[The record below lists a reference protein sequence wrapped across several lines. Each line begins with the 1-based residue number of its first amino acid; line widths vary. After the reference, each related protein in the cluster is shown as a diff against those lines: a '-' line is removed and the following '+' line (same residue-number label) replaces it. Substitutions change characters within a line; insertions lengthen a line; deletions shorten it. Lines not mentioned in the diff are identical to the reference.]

1 MPEPEKA
8 KQTEFFNAFET
19 KYKSAKEAA
28 EKNMQVFILGI
39 GSPDGSPIPV
49 ERGSNDFRKDKDGNV
64 IINQQPTATTEDYL
78 HLVVAAVVAANEKER
93 HIKQLKPEEL
103 PLPIDSADLLYN
115 ATKAEITQIIATV
128 LELRNAW
135 YEIPAVMK
143 QNLLTNDNDDE
154 EKPKN

>member
-1 MPEPEKA
+1 MTEKTITICGREVNMIYCA
-8 KQTEFFNAFET
+8 ATEAGYEQLSGKQI
-19 KYKSAKEAA
+19 S
-28 EKNMQVFILGI
+28 VFLPQFG
-39 GSPDGSPIPV
+39 
-49 ERGSNDFRKDKDGNV
+49 KDKDGNV
-64 IINQQPTATTEDYL
+64 IITQQPTATTEDYL

-115 ATKAEITQIIATV
+115 ATKAEITQTIATV

-143 QNLLTNDNDDE
+143 QDLSATGTDDE

>member
-1 MPEPEKA
+1 MTTTEKTIEICGRQVPLLYSA
-8 KQTEFFNAFET
+8 ATETGYEQLSCKQI
-19 KYKSAKEAA
+19 S
-28 EKNMQVFILGI
+28 VFLPQFG
-39 GSPDGSPIPV
+39 
-49 ERGSNDFRKDKDGNV
+49 KDKDGNV
-64 IINQQPTATTEDYL
+64 IITQQPTATTEDYL

-93 HIKQLKPEEL
+93 HIKKLKPEEL

-115 ATKAEITQIIATV
+115 ATKTEITQIIATV

-143 QNLLTNDNDDE
+143 QDLLTNDTDDE

>member
-1 MPEPEKA
+1 MTTTEKTIEICGRQVPLLDSA
-8 KQTEFFNAFET
+8 ATETGYEQLSGKQI
-19 KYKSAKEAA
+19 S
-28 EKNMQVFILGI
+28 VFLPQFG
-39 GSPDGSPIPV
+39 
-49 ERGSNDFRKDKDGNV
+49 KDKDGNV
-64 IINQQPTATTEDYL
+64 IITQQPTAITEDYL

-93 HIKQLKPEEL
+93 HIKKLKPEEL

-115 ATKAEITQIIATV
+115 ATKKEITQIIATV

-143 QNLLTNDNDDE
+143 QDLLTNDTDDE

>member
-1 MPEPEKA
+1 MTTTEKTIEICGRQVPLLYSA
-8 KQTEFFNAFET
+8 ATETGYEKLSGKQI
-19 KYKSAKEAA
+19 S
-28 EKNMQVFILGI
+28 VFLPQFG
-39 GSPDGSPIPV
+39 
-49 ERGSNDFRKDKDGNV
+49 KDNDGNV
-64 IINQQPTATTEDYL
+64 IITQQPTATTEDYL

-93 HIKQLKPEEL
+93 HIKKLKPEEL

-143 QNLLTNDNDDE
+143 QDLLNTENDDE

>member
-1 MPEPEKA
+1 MTTTEKTIEICGRQVPLLYSA
-8 KQTEFFNAFET
+8 ATETGYEQLSGKQI
-19 KYKSAKEAA
+19 S
-28 EKNMQVFILGI
+28 VFLPQF
-39 GSPDGSPIPV
+39 S
-49 ERGSNDFRKDKDGNV
+49 KDKDGNV
-64 IINQQPTATTEDYL
+64 IITQQPTATTEDYL

-93 HIKQLKPEEL
+93 HIKKMKPEEL

-143 QNLLTNDNDDE
+143 QDLSTNDTDDE

>member
-1 MPEPEKA
+1 MTTTEKTIEICGRQVPLLYSA
-8 KQTEFFNAFET
+8 ATETGYEQLSGKQI
-19 KYKSAKEAA
+19 S
-28 EKNMQVFILGI
+28 VFLPQF
-39 GSPDGSPIPV
+39 S
-49 ERGSNDFRKDKDGNV
+49 KDKDGNV
-64 IINQQPTATTEDYL
+64 IITQQPTATTEDYL

-93 HIKQLKPEEL
+93 HTKNLKPEEL

-143 QNLLTNDNDDE
+143 QDLLNTDNDDD